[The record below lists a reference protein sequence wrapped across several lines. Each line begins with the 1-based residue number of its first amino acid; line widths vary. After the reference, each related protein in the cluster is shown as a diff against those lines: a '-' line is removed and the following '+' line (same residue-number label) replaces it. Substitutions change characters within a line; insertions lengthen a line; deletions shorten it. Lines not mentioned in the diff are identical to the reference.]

1 MKDLSACEVRR
12 AGWIVGRHNLDPV
25 ILRGPFKG
33 PWVRSHP
40 AHMSRINT
48 SLNTPAHY
56 CETSAA
62 QCLEVKSAFGVCPNR
77 LHRPLSI
84 SFVGLENSNKPGEVL
99 PEWWQTWS
107 RVLDHWN
114 SEVRAPTSFLV
125 AAEPQRHFS
134 VRFQDKW
141 NCWPTTEKW
150 DSTTSFFFFGE
161 IRAVKMYLIFK

>member
-56 CETSAA
+56 WETSAA

-77 LHRPLSI
+77 LHRPIYPAALWAWKTQTNLEKFFQNGDRHGPGFWTTGTLRSGLQRLSLSPLNLRDTFQFAFKI
-84 SFVGLENSNKPGEVL
+84 NETADRPLKSEIQQL
-99 PEWWQTWS
+99 P
-107 RVLDHWN
+107 
-114 SEVRAPTSFLV
+114 FF
-125 AAEPQRHFS
+125 FS
-134 VRFQDKW
+134 VKSAQ
-141 NCWPTTEKW
+141 
-150 DSTTSFFFFGE
+150 
-161 IRAVKMYLIFK
+161 